1 MTDGRLQYRTVRRFA
16 TAEWT
21 DKKSRFL
28 ACAAPVS
35 DERQAVAV
43 VHDIRKRHPD
53 ATHHCY
59 AYLID
64 DRIQKQADDGEPPG
78 TAGKPILEVLK
89 SHRLYNTVIV
99 VSRYFG
105 GTMLGTGGLI
115 RAYGE
120 AALLALRQADPV
132 ERKLHLPLSVE
143 IDYHW
148 LGILEHECRVG
159 GIRRGD
165 TTFAER
171 VTLCLLPLA
180 AEADILRNAV
190 ADWTQ
195 GQAVIAA
202 GDPYYIEHE
211 ID

>member
-35 DERQAVAV
+35 DERQALVL
-43 VHDIRKRHPD
+43 VHDMRKRYPD
-53 ATHHCY
+53 AAHHCY
-59 AYLID
+59 AYIID
-64 DRIQKQADDGEPPG
+64 DRVQKQSDDGEPAG

-89 SHRLYNTVIV
+89 SHRLYGTVIV
-99 VSRYFG
+99 VTRYFG

-120 AALLALRQADPV
+120 AALLALRQAEPV

-148 LGILEHECRVG
+148 LGKLEHECRVG
-159 GIRRGD
+159 GVMRGE

-180 AEADILRNAV
+180 AEAERIRSAV

-195 GQAVIAA
+195 GQARIQV
-202 GDPYYIEHE
+202 GDPFYIEHE
-211 ID
+211 TD